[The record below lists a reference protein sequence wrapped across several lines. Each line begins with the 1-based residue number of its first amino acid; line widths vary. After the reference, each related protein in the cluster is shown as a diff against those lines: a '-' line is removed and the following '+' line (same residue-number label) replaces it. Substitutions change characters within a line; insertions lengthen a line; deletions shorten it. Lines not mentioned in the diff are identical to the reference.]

1 VLERVLERV
10 LVVGSQLV
18 VLVLV
23 PVEIVEQQ
31 VALVQ
36 VLVVGRLVPVVDRV
50 ELGLELGLVFPMLVV
65 ECLVE
70 PVLVVGNLEA
80 VQLVAIVGSVFVLEF
95 VGIDVQMGK
104 S

>member
-1 VLERVLERV
+1 V

-18 VLVLV
+18 FLVLV
-23 PVEIVEQQ
+23 PVEIVEQ

-36 VLVVGRLVPVVDRV
+36 AQVVGRLVLVVDSL
-50 ELGLELGLVFPMLVV
+50 ELGLELELVFPILVV

>member
-1 VLERVLERV
+1 V

-18 VLVLV
+18 FLVLV
-23 PVEIVEQQ
+23 PVEIVEQ

-36 VLVVGRLVPVVDRV
+36 AQVVGRLVLVVDSL
-50 ELGLELGLVFPMLVV
+50 ELGLELGLVFPILVV

-95 VGIDVQMGK
+95 VGIDVQTGK